1 MDAAEGDLS
10 TGKEI
15 AMMLMRLGQVP
26 QTQLD
31 NLYIDELGMS
41 AKDAKGHS
49 LEDLAKRYATYKRRK
64 NAPLTGILYDDT
76 ERAAAE
82 ERQVKLFEKKVKERI
97 SGLSDEALGMN
108 YDRSGSD
115 LMLKKVLGD
124 EAAKRLGAKEDY
136 YGKSKKDYG
145 EIYLRKRSY
154 IDLAEDVLLQTEES
168 KAKAAGNDDRT
179 KEVSS
184 ARSEITSIKKELRDA
199 TSAQEIED
207 IMERLRQRRRELMQE
222 LGIVK

>member
-1 MDAAEGDLS
+1 
-10 TGKEI
+10 
-15 AMMLMRLGQVP
+15 
-26 QTQLD
+26 
-31 NLYIDELGMS
+31 
-41 AKDAKGHS
+41 
-49 LEDLAKRYATYKRRK
+49 
-64 NAPLTGILYDDT
+64 
-76 ERAAAE
+76 
-82 ERQVKLFEKKVKERI
+82 
-97 SGLSDEALGMN
+97 MN
-108 YDRSGSD
+108 YDRSD
-115 LMLKKVLGD
+115 AMLKKELGK
-124 EAAKRLGAKEDY
+124 EAAKRLGGKDS
-136 YGKSKKDYG
+136 YGNPSTDYG

-154 IDLAEDVLLQTEES
+154 IDLAEDVLLQAEES